1 MISGINTRC
10 SVKAPGCSTVTDPGL
25 MAARGWAP
33 TCSYETEVREISH
46 WSATTH
52 CGDIAS
58 RIDAC
63 LLLGWHGWGCCWCS
77 CYRGGGCYRLL
88 CCTSGNQDRCYDR
101 QQNKKQSW
109 FFHSIITLKGNELS
123 FKSVKIIFAFHF
135 LLVCRRLYRR
145 AWPSCHTPVPR
156 QILLFSLESVVKW
169 GDPVSASRTGQR
181 SIVEEGS
188 TSMSVTSR
196 KNHYSAVQQ
205 WQIAAT
211 RENLKAAK
219 AFVNKTSLFNG
230 T

>member
-10 SVKAPGCSTVTDPGL
+10 SVKAPGCSTVTDPDL

-33 TCSYETEVREISH
+33 TCSYETEIREITH

-77 CYRGGGCYRLL
+77 CYCGGGCYRLL

-123 FKSVKIIFAFHF
+123 FKKVKIIFAFSLRF
-135 LLVCRRLYRR
+135 GVSPIVQTGMTLLPY
-145 AWPSCHTPVPR
+145 T
-156 QILLFSLESVVKW
+156 
-169 GDPVSASRTGQR
+169 SASPDLIIFIRIGSKVGGPGQR
-181 SIVEEGS
+181 I
-188 TSMSVTSR
+188 
-196 KNHYSAVQQ
+196 KNGAEIYRGR
-205 WQIAAT
+205 
-211 RENLKAAK
+211 REY
-219 AFVNKTSLFNG
+219 FNVCNFSEKPL
-230 T
+230 